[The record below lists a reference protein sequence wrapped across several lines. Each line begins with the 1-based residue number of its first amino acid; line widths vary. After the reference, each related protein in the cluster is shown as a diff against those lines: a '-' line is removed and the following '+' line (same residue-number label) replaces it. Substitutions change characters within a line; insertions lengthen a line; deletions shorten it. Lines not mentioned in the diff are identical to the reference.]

1 MYVKPCWQPH
11 SEEEIYSL
19 IAEHPWALVVN
30 NGVSGPFA
38 TNLPL
43 LVDRSQGERGV
54 LVGHIACAN
63 LHADVMLKEDGLA
76 LAVFHGSYTYVTAG
90 WYPERDMPSTYYYT
104 AVHCYGRVRIQS
116 EKELHHWVEVL
127 TSRMEDPIPNGWK
140 TTEIPQSEITRR
152 LPAIMG
158 FEIEIERLEG
168 KFKLGQDEP
177 KRDALAVADRL
188 EPRDCD
194 ANSQLAEMIRKHNVP
209 RREGE

>member
-1 MYVKPCWQPH
+1 MYVKP
-11 SEEEIYSL
+11 
-19 IAEHPWALVVN
+19 
-30 NGVSGPFA
+30 
-38 TNLPL
+38 
-43 LVDRSQGERGV
+43 
-54 LVGHIACAN
+54 
-63 LHADVMLKEDGLA
+63 
-76 LAVFHGSYTYVTAG
+76 
-90 WYPERDMPSTYYYT
+90 
-104 AVHCYGRVRIQS
+104 
-116 EKELHHWVEVL
+116 WVEVL

-194 ANSQLAEMIRKHNVP
+194 ANSMNWFFLERK
-209 RREGE
+209 GGAFFLS